1 MRNFLSSML
10 VSGAVLLIAL
20 GLVSSAV
27 GNDRAA
33 VTGGIRAFCERNN
46 ITDTQTH
53 ECMIKI
59 RLMKQQKER
68 SDRPP

>member
-10 VSGAVLLIAL
+10 VSGAVLLVAL

-27 GNDRAA
+27 GTDRAA
-33 VTGGIRAFCERNN
+33 ATGGIRALCERQN

-59 RLMKQQKER
+59 RLMKQQVAQR
-68 SDRPP
+68 